1 MAASVSEIAPL
12 VGGRLQKIIM
22 PTPHS
27 FGFEFYAGRVEWV
40 VISWHADYARIH
52 VANRPGTKIDSAQ
65 LATDFR
71 RRILGAELKS
81 VKQMGSDRI
90 VELEFEGAEGRFRL
104 ILEIMGKHSN
114 LMLVDESGRVVAA
127 SKWLGKTK
135 SKRPILPNQP
145 YSVPPVGVRP
155 KLPSNLTVSDAINQK
170 LFSPFLTDLLVEDES
185 ALGSVKA
192 VFAHRELKSVSVADV
207 GVYPISVAALIEGE
221 VSIKNFGLGADA
233 HFSALESG
241 AVSDS
246 HRAKLANQLDRV
258 ILARETALNDLRL
271 AANESDR
278 AAEFQQLGE
287 LILAYG
293 YSAEVNDGQIEVFDY
308 SGNLVQIPFDPE
320 ESVQENANRIFGK
333 AKRAKARQEQ
343 VLETIAGFE
352 AEQSELR
359 ALRNN
364 LDHYDSDQELD
375 KAEEFAAVHRWLN
388 AAPLPKEK
396 EDRPYEGHKIREHM
410 TRQGYKLLYGEN
422 AAANDYLTLRVAKSN
437 DWWLHVRG
445 NVSAHVVIQ
454 SKGSPDKVP
463 MEVIQAAAIIAVKNS
478 PMKHSSYVPVDYTL
492 KRYVRRQKG
501 SPAGMVT
508 YTHEKTIH
516 VDARS

>member
-22 PTPHS
+22 PTQHS

-71 RRILGAELKS
+71 RRILGTEFKG

-127 SKWLGKTK
+127 AKWLGKTK

-155 KLPSNLTVSDAINQK
+155 KLPSNLTVSDAIHQK

-192 VFAHRELKSVSVADV
+192 VFEYHELKPVSVADV

-221 VSIKNFGLGADA
+221 VSITNFGLGADA

-246 HRAKLANQLDRV
+246 HRTRLANQLDRV

-293 YSAEVNDGQIEVFDY
+293 YSVEVIDGQIEVFDY
-308 SGNLVQIPFDPE
+308 SGNLVKIPFDPE

-352 AEQSELR
+352 AELSELR

-396 EDRPYEGHKIREHM
+396 EDRPYEGHKIREQM

-422 AAANDYLTLRVAKSN
+422 ATANDYLTLRVAKSN

-463 MEVIQAAAIIAVKNS
+463 MEVIQAAAIIAVKHS